1 MAYCKSFVHVFDA
14 AAFDCLALCCAS
26 RSVESLRLHSLCCLC
41 GFRDRLFAWF
51 LSAVSVCTAVPA
63 TTASPVVCCFFLL
76 LQISWPMASCKSS
89 VHVIDAAAF
98 DCLALCCASRSMESL
113 HLHSLCRLLFDVV
126 EPLLAA
132 EEVSTTDQTA
142 SDVRVVAALFCCI
155 ALKKLPCGLTS
166 EA

>member
-1 MAYCKSFVHVFDA
+1 MAYCKSSVHVFDA

-41 GFRDRLFAWF
+41 GFRDRLLAWF

-113 HLHSLCRLLFDVV
+113 HLHSLCY
-126 EPLLAA
+126 
-132 EEVSTTDQTA
+132 
-142 SDVRVVAALFCCI
+142 LFCFRDC
-155 ALKKLPCGLTS
+155 LPLRKFQLRTRLHLMS
-166 EA
+166 VLLLPFPAA